1 MNRTVERYK
10 AEYPNLW
17 RVVEELAKF
26 EDPYKATSML
36 LDIVAGK
43 EVKNER

>member
-10 AEYPNLW
+10 REYPNLW

-26 EDPYKATSML
+26 EDPYKAADML
-36 LDIVAGK
+36 LTVVAREGMK
-43 EVKNER
+43 DD

>member
-17 RVVEELAKF
+17 RVVEELAKS
-26 EDPYKATSML
+26 EDPYKATAVL
-36 LDIVAGK
+36 LDILAGK
-43 EVKNER
+43 EVKND